1 MGQARGPGLG
11 GLIERGNG
19 SCLDLRLKV
28 RHVRR
33 SMGAGRLALS
43 NLAPGSAACA
53 LHSTMVLSLRRFMH
67 GPARRLSV
75 DPVDGYFSE
84 IGSTRKRGLI
94 KTGRVFDYRTIYFLN
109 R

>member
-1 MGQARGPGLG
+1 MGKVRGPGLG

-19 SCLDLRLKV
+19 SCLDVRFKV

-43 NLAPGSAACA
+43 NLAPEEVP
-53 LHSTMVLSLRRFMH
+53 HMRFILRWCCH
-67 GPARRLSV
+67 CDASCTVVPRRLSV
-75 DPVDGYFSE
+75 GPVDAYFSE

-94 KTGRVFDYRTIYFLN
+94 KTGASVRLRDDLFS
-109 R
+109 